1 VSLNTI
7 NGGVKENV
15 IADRVEIRGTVRN
28 AGPEHRTQ
36 LLRDLERALDAG
48 RALGADC
55 TLEVNEGYPVT
66 NNDPAIAGIIREAAA
81 SILGPSNVVDL
92 PFDTWAEDFG
102 YMTAAV
108 PGAMFWLGV
117 TGPAVPDP
125 VWHSPT
131 FDIDENALPVGA
143 AVLAASA
150 LRLLEMTR

>member
-1 VSLNTI
+1 M
-7 NGGVKENV
+7 
-15 IADRVEIRGTVRN
+15 EIDPK
-28 AGPEHRTQ
+28 A
-36 LLRDLERALDAG
+36 
-48 RALGADC
+48 C
-55 TLEVNEGYPVT
+55 TLDVSEGYPVT
-66 NNDPAIAGIIREAAA
+66 YNDASVAGTIREAAA
-81 SILGPSNVVDL
+81 SILGPTHVVDL

-125 VWHSPT
+125 TWHSPT

-150 LRLLEMTR
+150 LRLLETKR